1 MYAKPEQSMAW
12 LRARMEELGL
22 GSLDEVAERCSS
34 DKGNISRIFH
44 QQQRPR
50 VDALEPLA
58 HGLDV
63 SIYELLVRI
72 GAVDPDADPNPVR
85 RKDGRK
91 VTYPWPK
98 VASGKSR

>member
-1 MYAKPEQSMAW
+1 MYATPEQSVAW
-12 LRARMEELGL
+12 LRARMNELGL
-22 GSLDEVAERCSS
+22 NSLDEVAERCSS

-58 HGLDV
+58 QGLEV

-72 GAVDPDADPNPVR
+72 GAVDPAADPNPVR
-85 RKDGRK
+85 KKDGRK
-91 VTYPWPK
+91 VTFSWPK
-98 VASGKSR
+98 R